1 MTNEID
7 TYLQIKADIEQDY
20 KQTVKANREQDKS
33 GSAEKIGFRVFWF
46 GMVAP
51 SILAVLIAP
60 LGLIEGWRW
69 VFNVSWGLIALSY
82 LILFI
87 YPFLGL
93 WLYRDSLKKLVSSP
107 FACLL
112 EWNVKTVMQVDARH
126 LPRLVALSRDTLK
139 LGALELKN
147 ERNSFERR
155 TYIVTG
161 ALDKVGIFPGLLA
174 LFVGLST
181 LAKTLTDAA
190 ILTSRL
196 DWMFAVAVANIFF
209 YFMCGYSQVMLMRYD
224 RMIALTELALER
236 KQEKGLPEQQAS
248 YSKAEAVLQGA

>member
-1 MTNEID
+1 M
-7 TYLQIKADIEQDY
+7 
-20 KQTVKANREQDKS
+20 
-33 GSAEKIGFRVFWF
+33 
-46 GMVAP
+46 P
-51 SILAVLIAP
+51 
-60 LGLIEGWRW
+60 
-69 VFNVSWGLIALSY
+69 
-82 LILFI
+82 
-87 YPFLGL
+87 
-93 WLYRDSLKKLVSSP
+93 
-107 FACLL
+107 
-112 EWNVKTVMQVDARH
+112 
-126 LPRLVALSRDTLK
+126 
-139 LGALELKN
+139 
-147 ERNSFERR
+147 R

-236 KQEKGLPEQQAS
+236 KQEKDLPEQQPS
-248 YSKAEAVLQGA
+248 YSRAEAVLQGA